1 MTTIGISGIS
11 PYLCTPVVGPVTISG
26 EIDAGRIQHLKLLI
40 RVNLVHNRR
49 VALGPRD
56 VGGLGAEPDD
66 VCADKDQ
73 SRCHEHEEWLQR
85 RVVPQGGHIHP
96 LHELVPRVHFVV
108 NGHLLGG
115 PEGPQQTHLEAR
127 KIT

>member
-11 PYLCTPVVGPVTISG
+11 PYLCTPVVGPATISG

-56 VGGLGAEPDD
+56 VGGLSGRPDD
-66 VCADKDQ
+66 ESADKDQ
-73 SRCHEHEEWLQR
+73 SRCHERKEWLQR
-85 RVVPQGGHIHP
+85 RVVPQGGHIQP
-96 LHELVPRVHFVV
+96 LKSPSIHI
-108 NGHLLGG
+108 LLHK
-115 PEGPQQTHLEAR
+115 QHCN
-127 KIT
+127 